1 MKSTLS
7 RFIHEEEGANL
18 VEYALLT
25 GLVALAAVGT
35 LGGIA
40 TSVKDVY
47 ARIKTSIEAVSPPA
61 Q

>member
-1 MKSTLS
+1 MKTVLS

-25 GLVALAAVGT
+25 GLVALAAIGT

-40 TSVKDVY
+40 DSVTAIY
-47 ARIKTSIEAVSPPA
+47 ARIKTSIDAVTPTP
-61 Q
+61 

>member
-1 MKSTLS
+1 MQTLK
-7 RFIHEEEGANL
+7 RFIYEEDGANL

-40 TSVKDVY
+40 DSVQAVY
-47 ARIKTSIEAVSPPA
+47 AKIKTSIDAVSPTPA
-61 Q
+61 P

>member
-1 MKSTLS
+1 MKTVLS

-25 GLVALAAVGT
+25 GLVALAAITT

-40 TSVKDVY
+40 TSVQAVY
-47 ARIKTSIEAVSPPA
+47 TKIKSSIDAVAVP
-61 Q
+61 

>member
-1 MKSTLS
+1 MKSAFS

-25 GLVALAAVGT
+25 GLVALAAVTT

-40 TSVKDVY
+40 DSVTDIY
-47 ARIKTSIEAVSPPA
+47 TRIKASIDAVSPPA

>member
-1 MKSTLS
+1 MKTVLS

-25 GLVALAAVGT
+25 GLVALAAITT

-40 TSVKDVY
+40 TSVKAVY
-47 ARIKTSIEAVSPPA
+47 AKIKTSIDAVAVP
-61 Q
+61 

>member
-1 MKSTLS
+1 MKTVLN

-25 GLVALAAVGT
+25 GLVALAAITT

-40 TSVKDVY
+40 TSVQSVY
-47 ARIKTSIEAVSPPA
+47 TKIKASIDKVVVP
-61 Q
+61 